1 MMSKPAPLI
10 YDALTQETLVS
21 DVSKPT
27 PSIRDSVLKTV
38 LIVDDEQPARMRLK
52 AMVDALDDYQVIAEA
67 ENGQQAMSANK
78 RLNPDIVL
86 LDIRM
91 PEMDGL
97 AAAAQLSEQDQPPA
111 VIFCTAYDEH
121 ALAAFDAQAVGYLLK
136 PVSRL
141 QLVDNLAK
149 AQSVNRSQLANLV
162 PEPVGQRLSEEC
174 LSVRTR
180 SGHELLAVSEIRAL
194 IADKKYVSAYT
205 PSREVLLDLSLKEL
219 EGRFPKQ
226 FHRVHRNALVAIRYI
241 RGLEKCEDENGQ
253 SVIRLEGSDITPV
266 VSRRHL
272 PEIRRLLKAL

>member
-1 MMSKPAPLI
+1 MTKHAPLMT
-10 YDALTQETLVS
+10 DPLLVATS
-21 DVSKPT
+21 TEVSQ
-27 PSIRDSVLKTV
+27 VKTV

-52 AMVDALDDYQVIAEA
+52 AMVDALDGYEVIAESS
-67 ENGQQAMSANK
+67 NGQQALEANK
-78 RLNPDIVL
+78 KLSPDIVL

-91 PEMDGL
+91 PQMDGL
-97 AAAAQLSEQDQPPA
+97 AAAAQLSEQEQPPA
-111 VIFCTAYDEH
+111 IIFCTAYDEH

-141 QLVDNLAK
+141 QLTDNLAK

-162 PEPVGQRLSEEC
+162 PKSFEQGQPQDY

-180 SGHELLAVSEIRAL
+180 NGRELLMVKEIRAL

-205 PSREVLLDLSLKEL
+205 HDKEILLDLSLKEL
-219 EGRFPKQ
+219 EKRFAKQ
-226 FHRVHRNALVAIRYI
+226 FLRVHRNALVAIRYI
-241 RGLEKCEDENGQ
+241 RGLEKIDETNPQ

-272 PEIRRLLKAL
+272 PELRRLLKAH

>member
-1 MMSKPAPLI
+1 M
-10 YDALTQETLVS
+10 QV
-21 DVSKPT
+21 
-27 PSIRDSVLKTV
+27 PSIQAAAVKTV

-52 AMVDALDDYQVIAEA
+52 AMVDALADYQVIAEA
-67 ENGQQAMSANK
+67 ENGRQAMSANEK
-78 RLNPDIVL
+78 LSPDIVL

-141 QLVDNLAK
+141 QLADNLAK

-162 PEPVGQRLSEEC
+162 PESVGPELSQTC

-180 SGHELLAVSEIRAL
+180 NGHELLAVSEIRAL
-194 IADKKYVSAYT
+194 IADNKYVSAYT
-205 PSREVLLDLSLKEL
+205 HDREVLLDLSLKEL
-219 EGRFPKQ
+219 EGRFAKQ
-226 FHRVHRNALVAIRYI
+226 FLRVHRNALVAIRYI
-241 RGLEKCEDENGQ
+241 RGLEKCEDIGAQ
-253 SVIRLEGSDITPV
+253 SIIRLEGCDISPV

-272 PEIRRLLKAL
+272 PELRRLLKALS

>member
-1 MMSKPAPLI
+1 MSKPAPLI
-10 YDALTQETLVS
+10 YDALAHESLASEASAQA
-21 DVSKPT
+21 PT
-27 PSIRDSVLKTV
+27 IQAATVKTV

-52 AMVDALDDYQVIAEA
+52 AMVDALEDYQVIAEA
-67 ENGQQAMSANK
+67 ENGRQAMSANES
-78 RLNPDIVL
+78 LSPDIVL

-97 AAAAQLSEQDQPPA
+97 VAAAQLSEQDQPPA

-141 QLVDNLAK
+141 QLADNLAK

-162 PEPVGQRLSEEC
+162 PEPIGQRLSEEC

-205 PSREVLLDLSLKEL
+205 HNREVLLDLSLKEL
-219 EGRFPKQ
+219 EGRFPHQ
-226 FHRVHRNALVAIRYI
+226 FLRVHRNALVAIRYI
-241 RGLEKCEDENGQ
+241 RGLELDEAVSGQ
-253 SVIRLEGSDITPV
+253 SVIRLEGVDITPV

-272 PEIRRLLKAL
+272 PEMRRLLKTV

>member
-1 MMSKPAPLI
+1 MSKSAPLMSESLNSGT
-10 YDALTQETLVS
+10 AMQE
-21 DVSKPT
+21 
-27 PSIRDSVLKTV
+27 PSIQAAAVKTV

-52 AMVDALDDYQVIAEA
+52 AMVDALEDYQVIAEA
-67 ENGQQAMSANK
+67 ENGRQAMSANAK
-78 RLNPDIVL
+78 LSPDIVL

-97 AAAAQLSEQDQPPA
+97 AAAAQLSEQEQPPA

-141 QLVDNLAK
+141 QLADNLAK

-162 PEPVGQRLSEEC
+162 PESMGPELSQAC

-180 SGHELLAVSEIRAL
+180 NGYELLAVSEIRAL
-194 IADKKYVSAYT
+194 VADKKYVSAYT
-205 PSREVLLDLSLKEL
+205 HDREVLLDLSLKEL
-219 EGRFPKQ
+219 ESRFAKQ
-226 FHRVHRNALVAIRYI
+226 FLRVHRNALVAIRYI
-241 RGLEKCEDENGQ
+241 RGLEKCEEADAQ
-253 SVIRLEGSDITPV
+253 SVIRLEGCDVAPV

-272 PEIRRLLKAL
+272 PELRRLLKAHT

>member
-1 MMSKPAPLI
+1 MSKPAPLI
-10 YDALTQETLVS
+10 YDALTEESLAT
-21 DVSKPT
+21 DASKQA
-27 PSIRDSVLKTV
+27 PSMQDSAVKTV

-67 ENGQQAMSANK
+67 ENGQQAMAANE
-78 RLNPDIVL
+78 RLCPDIVL

-141 QLVDNLAK
+141 QLADNLAK

-205 PSREVLLDLSLKEL
+205 HQREVLLDLSLKEL
-219 EGRFPKQ
+219 ESRFSHQ
-226 FHRVHRNALVAIRYI
+226 FLRVHRNALVAIRHI
-241 RGLEKCEDENGQ
+241 RGLEKCEDVSGQ

-272 PEIRRLLKAL
+272 PEIRRLLKTV